1 MSDNLTYKEKRK
13 KEYGSPQEQLDF
25 IAKNGL
31 AAWQEKVRQIKL
43 KYPK

>member
-1 MSDNLTYKEKRK
+1 MSDNLTYKEKRL
-13 KEYGSPQEQLDF
+13 KEYGSAQEQLNF
-25 IAKNGL
+25 ITKNGL